1 MESSSVPE
9 SSPSNVKLSRSEKK
23 KMKKQRKHRA
33 IQNGSAESK
42 EEETSLGTDSNLE
55 SKADVSLDSGL
66 QQGENCSSK
75 DAHLEIEH
83 LTPMRRKK
91 KRKENSLIDD
101 SKVNI
106 GVESGLKE
114 EVNSSVKDTLVEKDS
129 HSGTL
134 ESIGFKSGLKESQLN
149 EQPAHS
155 ERKRKR
161 KKDRKMAIR
170 GQYGEEGPKS
180 VLLFR
185 DGNENAI
192 IDENQSHSHAESK
205 VTVSLESVEKSSL
218 EPALKGSQVNEQPAT
233 SEKKRKRKREH
244 KMAKAGQFEK
254 LDQKSAVELRNGKEN
269 ALIDEIQSDSWV
281 ESKLN
286 VSLESGLKE
295 GANSLMEDS
304 LWERDSHVETLN
316 KISLGSVLKGSQLNE
331 QLADPG
337 RKRKR
342 KRERKV
348 AKPEQFEKLDAK
360 CVLELRDRK
369 ENSLIDEKQNDSHVE
384 SKMNVSSE
392 SGLKEEANRDV
403 ETQKNIS
410 LESGLKGTQ
419 SNEQT
424 IQSERKGKRKK
435 EKQEKIRLS
444 VLEDNDISSRRNDGD
459 DNEAENNNICP
470 VTQITNRKE
479 DLMSISENVELK
491 NMKEN
496 SLIPDKQSDSPR
508 TASTSR
514 VKTQDLHVDGNLVI
528 PEVKDNKTFQ
538 IGKMVKTYH
547 RKRKRSSDLLGD
559 TFEPVRENGM
569 MQTSIDHLEKEHT
582 TGISESR
589 LHGVPLGE
597 HAMPARLLEEALGNS
612 TGSEAALKGRKRKR
626 TKKLKESLCK
636 YPDQKDVEI
645 ETNMKEFIPSPSNLA
660 VTKDDVALKATV
672 KENNLSRTLYPSLE
686 RICISHPKKK
696 LLVLDLNGILVD
708 VAQKPGEFKP
718 DIRLSGKG
726 VFKRPFCDDFLEF
739 CFRTFNV
746 GIWSSRIKKNVK
758 RLVAFLMKKWR
769 RNLLFCWLFLYCIN
783 GFMLCI
789 TYWYHDVSFM
799 QHRKQCTITK
809 FKTIEDKK
817 KPLVLKELSK
827 LWGRHSP
834 NVPWEKGEYDESNT
848 LLLDDSPYKAL
859 HNPANTAV
867 FPYPYQ
873 YRDTKDSSLGCGG
886 DIRTYLEGLAAAENV
901 QKYVEQ
907 NPFGQSAI
915 TESNPHWDFYCQI
928 IDKKK

>member
-55 SKADVSLDSGL
+55 SKANVSLDSGL

-155 ERKRKR
+155 ERKGKR

-192 IDENQSHSHAESK
+192 IYENQSHSHAESK

-218 EPALKGSQVNEQPAT
+218 EPALKGSQVNEQPAASEKKRKRKREHKMAKAGQFEKLDQKSAVELRNGKENALIDEIQSDSWVESKLNVSLESGLKEGANSEGPKSVLLFRDGNENAIIYENQSHSHAESKVT
-233 SEKKRKRKREH
+233 VSLESVEKSSLEPALKGSQVNEQPAASEKKRKRKREH

-348 AKPEQFEKLDAK
+348 AKPELFEKLDAK

-403 ETQKNIS
+403 ETLKNIS

-424 IQSERKGKRKK
+424 VQSERKGKRKK
-435 EKQEKIRLS
+435 EKQEKRRLS

-660 VTKDDVALKATV
+660 VTNDDVALKATV
-672 KENNLSRTLYPSLE
+672 KEYNLSRTLYPSLE

-718 DIRLSGKG
+718 NIRLSGKG

-739 CFRTFNV
+739 CFSTFNV

-769 RNLLFCWLFLYCIN
+769 RNLLFCW
-783 GFMLCI
+783 
-789 TYWYHDVSFM
+789 DVEEIFE
-799 QHRKQCTITK
+799 HI
-809 FKTIEDKK
+809 
-817 KPLVLKELSK
+817 
-827 LWGRHSP
+827 W
-834 NVPWEKGEYDESNT
+834 KG
-848 LLLDDSPYKAL
+848 
-859 HNPANTAV
+859 
-867 FPYPYQ
+867 
-873 YRDTKDSSLGCGG
+873 
-886 DIRTYLEGLAAAENV
+886 
-901 QKYVEQ
+901 
-907 NPFGQSAI
+907 
-915 TESNPHWDFYCQI
+915 
-928 IDKKK
+928 

>member
-9 SSPSNVKLSRSEKK
+9 SSLSNVKSSRSEKN

-33 IQNGSAESK
+33 IQNGSAELK

-66 QQGENCSSK
+66 QEGENWSSK
-75 DAHLEIEH
+75 DACLETEH
-83 LTPMRRKK
+83 LTRMRRKK
-91 KRKENSLIDD
+91 KRKENSLIDA
-101 SKVNI
+101 SKVNVS
-106 GVESGLKE
+106 VELGLKE
-114 EVNSSVKDTLVEKDS
+114 EVHSSVKDTLVERDS
-129 HSGTL
+129 HLGTL
-134 ESIGFKSGLKESQLN
+134 ENIGSNSGLKESQLN

-161 KKDRKMAIR
+161 KKDRKKAVR
-170 GQYGEEGPKS
+170 GQNGEEGPKA

-185 DGNENAI
+185 DGKENSI
-192 IDENQSHSHAESK
+192 IDENLSHSHVESK
-205 VTVSLESVEKSSL
+205 VNVSLESVEKSSL
-218 EPALKGSQVNEQPAT
+218 EPALNGSQLNEQPAD
-233 SEKKRKRKREH
+233 SEKKRKRKRAH

-254 LDQKSAVELRNGKEN
+254 LDQKSAVEPRDGKEN
-269 ALIDEIQSDSWV
+269 SLIDEMQSASWD

-331 QLADPG
+331 QLARPE
-337 RKRKR
+337 RKRRRRGK
-342 KRERKV
+342 RKV

-360 CVLELRDRK
+360 CVLVLRDRK
-369 ENSLIDEKQNDSHVE
+369 ENSLIDEKQNDSHME
-384 SKMNVSSE
+384 FKMHVSSE
-392 SGLKEEANRDV
+392 SGLKEEANQDV
-403 ETQKNIS
+403 ETLENIS
-410 LESGLKGTQ
+410 LESGMKGTQ
-419 SNEQT
+419 LNEQT
-424 IQSERKGKRKK
+424 VQSERKRKRKK
-435 EKQEKIRLS
+435 EKQERTRLS
-444 VLEDNDISSRRNDGD
+444 VLEDNDVSSRRNDRD
-459 DNEAENNNICP
+459 DNEAENNNMCP

-491 NMKEN
+491 NMKGN

-514 VKTQDLHVDGNLVI
+514 VKTQDLRVDGDLVI
-528 PEVKDNKTFQ
+528 PELKDNKTFQ
-538 IGKMVKTYH
+538 IGKIVKTYH
-547 RKRKRSSDLLGD
+547 RKRKKSSDLLGD
-559 TFEPVRENGM
+559 TFEPVQENGM
-569 MQTSIDHLEKEHT
+569 IQSSIDHLEKEPT
-582 TGISESR
+582 TGISERR
-589 LHGVPLGE
+589 LHGVLLGE
-597 HAMPARLLEEALGNS
+597 HAMPARLLEEAFGNS

-626 TKKLKESLCK
+626 AKKLKESLCK
-636 YPDQKDVEI
+636 YPDQKDVKV
-645 ETNMKEFIPSPSNLA
+645 ETNMEEFIPSPSNLVVA
-660 VTKDDVALKATV
+660 KDDVALKATV
-672 KENNLSRTLYPSLE
+672 KENTLSRTLYPSLE
-686 RICISHPKKK
+686 RICSSHPKKK

-708 VAQKPGEFKP
+708 VVQNPGEFKP

-746 GIWSSRIKKNVK
+746 GIWSSRINKNVK
-758 RLVAFLMKKWR
+758 RLVGFLLKKWR
-769 RNLLFCWLFLYCIN
+769 RNLLFCW
-783 GFMLCI
+783 
-789 TYWYHDVSFM
+789 
-799 QHRKQCTITK
+799 HRKQCTKTK

-827 LWGRHSP
+827 LWGRQSP

-886 DIRTYLEGLAAAENV
+886 DIRTYVEGLAAAENV

-907 NPFGQSAI
+907 NPFGQPAI